1 MKKRI
6 PFLLALL
13 VSPSLFAGFENKD
26 QGAKSLGLAGAYSAL
41 SNSAWSLFANPA
53 GLANVGY
60 REFGFFTTQPYGLL
74 ELRTIS
80 GVYAEPFSF
89 GVLGLGI
96 QQFGFS
102 LYKETTVSGSFSHE
116 ISNSFSLGYT
126 LNIHHAKI
134 KNYGNAT
141 SFSID
146 AGFIYQP
153 EEWLKLG
160 TSVFN
165 MSQST
170 IGKSGEM
177 IPSVVRAG
185 ASARI
190 IQELNFTAELYKQSG
205 EETDLR
211 FGLDFSLHENVSIY
225 TGFSTTPDLT
235 AAGLTM
241 QFSGYQFDYSISNH
255 PVLGI
260 SNGISVGFSFGEEDT
275 HEQYYPTLEAPL
287 YESYSAAKKT
297 STLGKKTAKALLPNE
312 IELNSANIEDF
323 QRLPGISKKIALE
336 IIRKREIRGKYHI
349 IDELLGIDGMTE
361 RKFEKIKPFIRID
374 Q

>member
-13 VSPSLFAGFENKD
+13 VSSSVFAGFENKD

-53 GLANVGY
+53 GLANVGF
-60 REFGFFTTQPYGLL
+60 RELGFFTTQPYGLS

-89 GVLGLGI
+89 GVLGFGV
-96 QQFGFS
+96 QQFGFD

-134 KNYGNAT
+134 RNYGNAT
-141 SFSID
+141 SFSLD

-153 EEWLKLG
+153 EEWLKIS

-170 IGKSGEM
+170 IGTSDEI
-177 IPSVVRAG
+177 IPSVVRVG
-185 ASARI
+185 TSFRV
-190 IQELNFTAELYKQSG
+190 IQELNFTTELYKQTG
-205 EETDLR
+205 EDSDLR
-211 FGLDFSLHENVSIY
+211 FGLDFSLHDNISIY
-225 TGFSTTPDLT
+225 TGFSTNPDLA
-235 AAGLTM
+235 AAGMTL
-241 QFSGYQFDYSISNH
+241 QFSGYQLDYSISNH
-255 PVLGI
+255 SVLGI
-260 SNGISVGFSFGEEDT
+260 TNGISIGFSFGEEDT
-275 HEQYYPTLEAPL
+275 HEQYYPALEAPL
-287 YESYSAAKKT
+287 YESYSAAKKN
-297 STLGKKTAKALLPNE
+297 SVAGKKISKTLLPNE
-312 IELNSANIEDF
+312 IELNSANIEDL
-323 QRLPGISKKIALE
+323 QRLPGISRKLALE
-336 IIRKREIRGKYHI
+336 IIQKREIRGKYHI
-349 IDELLGIDGMTE
+349 IDELLGISGMTE
-361 RKFEKIKPFIRID
+361 KKFEKIKPFLRID
-374 Q
+374 